1 MSVGVLLKKENL
13 NIEGVPSAVAVLDEF
28 LSFGFSRGQGC
39 FDLFD
44 VCEICYSHVCGV
56 WVLGDDFSDR
66 AFGYPEGCRGCVV
79 ELQNVWEIFLCRAFG
94 CPEGWRGC
102 VIVTKK
108 IVKYLLKK

>member
-13 NIEGVPSAVAVLDEF
+13 NIEGVPSAVTVLDEF

-79 ELQNVWEIFLCRAFG
+79 SYRMFG
-94 CPEGWRGC
+94 KFFC
-102 VIVTKK
+102 VEPSAAPRVGE
-108 IVKYLLKK
+108 VAW